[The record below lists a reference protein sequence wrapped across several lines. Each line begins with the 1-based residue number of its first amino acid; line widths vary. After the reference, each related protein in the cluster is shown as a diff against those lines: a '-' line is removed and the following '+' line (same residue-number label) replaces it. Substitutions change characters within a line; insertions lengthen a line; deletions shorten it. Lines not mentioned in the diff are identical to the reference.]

1 MTQEKVSQVVDALLE
16 RVRRTLVTKNAHY
29 VSADDKLWNFKR
41 QAAFEE
47 KRGSE
52 VCLSHMMKQMTTIL
66 KASRNPMPLEFGTGT
81 QEGILQKPVDAI
93 AYLCLWVCLQMD
105 EQGVEVLP
113 E

>member
-1 MTQEKVSQVVDALLE
+1 MTQDKVAQVTEQLLD
-16 RVRRTLVTKNAHY
+16 RVKRTLVQKNTHY
-29 VSADDKLWNFKR
+29 VSADDKLWNFKT
-41 QAAFEE
+41 QAAYEG

-52 VCLSHMMKQMTTIL
+52 VCLSHLLKQMTTIL
-66 KASRNPMPLEFGTGT
+66 KASRDPMPLTFGTAT
-81 QEGILQKPVDAI
+81 EEGILQKPVDLI

>member
-1 MTQEKVSQVVDALLE
+1 MTQDKVAQVTEQLLD
-16 RVRRTLVTKNAHY
+16 RVRKTLVVKNQHY
-29 VSADDKLWNFKR
+29 AIGENKLWNFVA
-41 QAAFEE
+41 QAAYEG

-52 VCLSHMMKQMTTIL
+52 VCLSHMLKQMTTIL
-66 KASRNPMPLEFGTGT
+66 KATRSPMPLTFGAASE
-81 QEGILQKPVDAI
+81 EGILQKPVDLI

>member
-1 MTQEKVSQVVDALLE
+1 MTQDKVAQVTERILD
-16 RVRRTLVTKNAHY
+16 RVRKTLVVKSAHY
-29 VSADDKLWNFKR
+29 ASSSDKLENFKI
-41 QAAFEE
+41 QAAFEGR
-47 KRGSE
+47 RGSE

-66 KASRNPMPLEFGTGT
+66 KASRNPMPLEWGTGT

-105 EQGVEVLP
+105 EQGLEELP